1 MLNIPFRETF
11 SLNMS
16 RITEHLYLSCNW
28 GSLLPGSC
36 MSYCGKRQ
44 EQRLTAK
51 ENRRSIGTGGYINLT
66 GYVGKN
72 VCTLRSN

>member
-11 SLNMS
+11 SLNMN
-16 RITEHLYLSCNW
+16 RITEHLYPFGDL
-28 GSLLPGSC
+28 GSLLPGEC
-36 MSYCGKRQ
+36 IPCCGKRQ

-51 ENRRSIGTGGYINLT
+51 ENRRSIGAGGYINLT